1 MDPFGN
7 PIPASA
13 SSTGP
18 SKKMLFLGGGLVIAV
33 LLAVVL
39 LLGSG
44 GNDVKPQLRQLS
56 LQLSNL
62 AVLTEESRDKITNQD
77 VSKINSDALLGAST
91 SSAQLATLTSSMKLG
106 KPSNELVAKETDAES
121 QQELEDAAIAGTF
134 NSVYPGILSEKLD
147 SSAILMKQIYN
158 ETNDQELKS
167 FLNTTYQNFQNISK
181 QLNELEN

>member
-1 MDPFGN
+1 
-7 PIPASA
+7 
-13 SSTGP
+13 
-18 SKKMLFLGGGLVIAV
+18 
-33 LLAVVL
+33 
-39 LLGSG
+39 
-44 GNDVKPQLRQLS
+44 
-56 LQLSNL
+56 
-62 AVLTEESRDKITNQD
+62 
-77 VSKINSDALLGAST
+77 
-91 SSAQLATLTSSMKLG
+91 MKLG
-106 KPSNELVAKETDAES
+106 KPSNELVGKETDAES